1 MPIRH
6 ARCRLCGIPKTRTLL
21 VALTVGAA
29 VTVLFAFTLVGL
41 AGEAVTALA
50 LLGLGLR
57 ATCAGVARLR
67 HVPRC

>member
-1 MPIRH
+1 M
-6 ARCRLCGIPKTRTLL
+6 
-21 VALTVGAA
+21 ALTVGAA